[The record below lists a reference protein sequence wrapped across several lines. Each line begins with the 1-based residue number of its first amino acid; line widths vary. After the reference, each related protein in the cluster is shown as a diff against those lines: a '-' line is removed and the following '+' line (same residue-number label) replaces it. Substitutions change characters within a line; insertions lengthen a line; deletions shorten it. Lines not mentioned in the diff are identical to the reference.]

1 MPSVSMTR
9 TREMAITI
17 VDVAR
22 MLRTYA
28 DQRARQFGISRAQ
41 WTVLMRLDRS
51 EGLKQSELAEILDL
65 QPISLTRLL
74 DRLAESGLIER
85 RADPND
91 RRANRLY
98 LSPAARPL
106 LKQLAAL
113 GEDMM
118 EIVLQNVDAAAQERL
133 MRDLG
138 VIKDN
143 LRAAISRS
151 AANNNNQSAAG

>member
-1 MPSVSMTR
+1 
-9 TREMAITI
+9 
-17 VDVAR
+17 

-41 WTVLMRLDRS
+41 WVVLMRLHRS
-51 EGLKQSELAEILDL
+51 EGLKQSELADILDL

-74 DRLAESGLIER
+74 DRLSDSGLIER

-98 LSPAARPL
+98 LTPAARPL

-113 GEDMM
+113 GDEMM
-118 EIVLQNVDAAAQERL
+118 ETVLQNVSPAAQEQL
-133 MRDLG
+133 LGDLG
-138 VIKDN
+138 IMKDN
-143 LRAAISRS
+143 LRSAINRGGASTNGNDKS
-151 AANNNNQSAAG
+151 ATA